1 MLTVAI
7 VNDCKHLRTSFAYH
21 FQNEGFAV
29 REYPDTQSALEL
41 CDNPTDVALIDRN
54 NPPFDGIM
62 LYRRIRMFHGMPV
75 IILSAWATEVQQELI
90 KHRRPAQAAIDLPA
104 SSREVIE
111 TIKAVL
117 ASKPF

>member
-7 VNDCKHLRTSFAYH
+7 VNDCRNLRQSFALH
-21 FQNEGFAV
+21 LQNEGFAV

-41 CDNPTDVALIDRN
+41 CDNPADVALIDRN

-62 LYRRIRMFHGMPV
+62 LYRRIRTFHGMPV
-75 IILSAWATEVQQELI
+75 IILSAWATEVQRELI
-90 KHRRPAQAAIDLPA
+90 KCRRPAEAVIDLPA
-104 SSREVIE
+104 SSQEVIK